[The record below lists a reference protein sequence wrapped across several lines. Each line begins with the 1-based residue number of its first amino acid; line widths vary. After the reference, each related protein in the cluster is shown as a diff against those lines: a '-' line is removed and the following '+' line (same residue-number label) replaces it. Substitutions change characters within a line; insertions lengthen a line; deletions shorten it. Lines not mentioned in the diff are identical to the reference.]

1 MNEKIKNVSLKKLSV
16 KLTQRIGISLLPKRS
31 LNWKYKKEKKVL
43 FSNENQITMDEEVEE
58 EEDFDIPESIEQII
72 EFLLNQL
79 RNSVNFQLKKFE
91 SYFFRTPLSD
101 GVLQKVLAEL

>member
-43 FSNENQITMDEEVEE
+43 FSNENQITMDEEDEE
-58 EEDFDIPESIEQII
+58 DDFDIPESIEQII

-101 GVLQKVLAEL
+101 GVLQKVLAGL